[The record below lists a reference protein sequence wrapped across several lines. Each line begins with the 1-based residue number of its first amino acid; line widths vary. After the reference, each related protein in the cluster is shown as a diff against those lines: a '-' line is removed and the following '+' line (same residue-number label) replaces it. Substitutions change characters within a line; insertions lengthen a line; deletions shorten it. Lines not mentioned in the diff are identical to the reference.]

1 MTRFPGIKTV
11 IFDLDMTLVDHPTP
25 FVETFEQLL
34 REYADRLAPKTP
46 EEFSNIFW
54 AKALMNWQAMLAGEL
69 GAEEAQLHTFD
80 ETLRELHLDPHLA
93 RPMIE
98 RGDVLHA
105 DSAQLFDD
113 SLEVLERLRG
123 AEIKLGIITN
133 GFGSTQRAKIERCN
147 LEAYVDAVVISGE
160 AGLHKPDAAVFNL
173 ALERLSAEP
182 GEAIFVGDNPVDDI
196 EGAHNAGMQAVLV
209 DPQERQ
215 DPDLADARIHRL
227 SELLPL
233 LGLA

>member
-1 MTRFPGIKTV
+1 MSHFSGIRAV

-34 REYADRLAPKTP
+34 REFAGRLAPKTP

-54 AKALMNWQAMLAGEL
+54 AKALMNWQAMLGGEL
-69 GAEEAQLHTFD
+69 DAEEAQLHTFD

-98 RGDVLHA
+98 RGDILHA
-105 DSAQLFDD
+105 ESACLFDD
-113 SLEVLERLRG
+113 SIAVLERLREAG
-123 AEIKLGIITN
+123 IKLGIITN
-133 GFGSTQRAKIERCN
+133 GFGSTQRAKIERCK
-147 LEAYVDAVVISGE
+147 LENYVDSVIISGE

-173 ALERLSAEP
+173 ALECLSVEP
-182 GEAIFVGDNPVDDI
+182 GETVFVGDNPVDDI

-215 DPDLADARIHRL
+215 DPGLAEARIHCL

>member
-1 MTRFPGIKTV
+1 MAPFTEIKAV

-34 REYADRLAPKTP
+34 REFADRLAPKTP

-54 AKALMNWQAMLAGEL
+54 GKALMNWQAMLAGEL

-93 RPMIE
+93 QAMIE
-98 RGDVLHA
+98 RGDRLHA
-105 DSAQLFDD
+105 DSARLFDD
-113 SLEVLERLRG
+113 SLEVLERLRAAG
-123 AEIKLGIITN
+123 MKLGIITN

-147 LEAYVDAVVISGE
+147 LEDYVDTVIVSGE
-160 AGLHKPDAAVFNL
+160 AGLHKPGAAVFNL
-173 ALERLSAEP
+173 ALERLGAEP
-182 GEAIFVGDNPVDDI
+182 NETIFVGDNPVDDI

-215 DPDLADARIHRL
+215 DPGLAEARIHCL